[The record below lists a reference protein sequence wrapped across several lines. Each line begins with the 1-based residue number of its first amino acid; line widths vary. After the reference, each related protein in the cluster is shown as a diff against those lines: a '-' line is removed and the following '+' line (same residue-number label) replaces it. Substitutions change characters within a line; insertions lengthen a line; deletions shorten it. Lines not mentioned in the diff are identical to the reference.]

1 MNKKFKGVV
10 FLGIFFIFLG
20 FGLLSVM
27 SEIFSDMYGLGQK
40 FVRLDQAL
48 VLTLEDLKY
57 FDSQEVQI
65 KLQASGNL
73 EKFKREVDNF
83 KQDLKFR
90 IDIYKRLSS
99 IGLKLQV
106 VINLIL
112 GVFLLV
118 SGFGL
123 IVHSKWGRELSLW
136 GIVGFCLYIVSLPL
150 FSFYLEQYLMQYVT
164 VGNKLNLLVD
174 PTYKDLSIYAGKSAF
189 ESMLMVH
196 GNVILSCVLI
206 SLFIVIGVWWYLT
219 RPNVKARF
227 V

>member
-136 GIVGFCLYIVSLPL
+136 GIVGFCLGDVGDRAVEILCRNCVAWTCP
-150 FSFYLEQYLMQYVT
+150 FS
-164 VGNKLNLLVD
+164 
-174 PTYKDLSIYAGKSAF
+174 S
-189 ESMLMVH
+189 
-196 GNVILSCVLI
+196 
-206 SLFIVIGVWWYLT
+206 
-219 RPNVKARF
+219 
-227 V
+227 